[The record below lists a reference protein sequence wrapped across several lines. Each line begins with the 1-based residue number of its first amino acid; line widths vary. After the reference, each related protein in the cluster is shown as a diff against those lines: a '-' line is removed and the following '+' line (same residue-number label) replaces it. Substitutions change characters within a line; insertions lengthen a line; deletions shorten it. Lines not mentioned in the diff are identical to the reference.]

1 MAASEGGDEIGVM
14 DIGWLADASDVEADY
29 RRRRMARE
37 HKSASRRD
45 GRLPAIENSGL
56 TEAEYALR

>member
-1 MAASEGGDEIGVM
+1 MM

-45 GRLPAIENSGL
+45 GSLPAIENSGL
-56 TEAEYALR
+56 TETEYALR

>member
-1 MAASEGGDEIGVM
+1 M

-29 RRRRMARE
+29 RRRRMTRE

-45 GRLPAIENSGL
+45 GRPPAIENSGL